1 MSASSA
7 AVLVDQM
14 LEATRQAQEF
24 VEGLNRAEFLAD
36 KRTQQAVTLNLII
49 LGEAASRLMDRHPEF
64 VAANPG
70 IEWRSIR
77 GMRNRIAHGY
87 YDIDM
92 VVVWDTVTS
101 ALPELEITLAGIGT
115 QQGPSE

>member
-1 MSASSA
+1 MSESDAD
-7 AVLVDQM
+7 VLLGQM

-24 VEGLNRAEFLAD
+24 VEGLGREEFLAD

-49 LGEAASRLMDRHPEF
+49 IGEAASRLMDRHPDL
-64 VAANPG
+64 VSMRPD
-70 IEWRSIR
+70 IEWRAIR

-92 VVVWDTVTS
+92 EIVWETVTT
-101 ALPELEITLAGIGT
+101 ALPELEASLKNHR
-115 QQGPSE
+115 